1 MTQKERK
8 ELCEKDFEKIDDTEF
23 DFSDISEAVP
33 VNMEDKENFDNI
45 SEEDKK
51 KIMNRFLY
59 NASFSK
65 SFPNISGADM
75 TDEEKNNKLDV
86 LIKNIDEIIKK
97 VETKTTYKYGIDY
110 IKPIRLN

>member
-33 VNMEDKENFDNI
+33 VNMDDKENFDNI

-51 KIMNRFLY
+51 KMKDDNLI
-59 NASFSK
+59 
-65 SFPNISGADM
+65 
-75 TDEEKNNKLDV
+75 TDEEISDFLEDIGKS
-86 LIKNIDEIIKK
+86 
-97 VETKTTYKYGIDY
+97 
-110 IKPIRLN
+110 

>member
-51 KIMNRFLY
+51 KMKDDNLI
-59 NASFSK
+59 
-65 SFPNISGADM
+65 
-75 TDEEKNNKLDV
+75 TDEEISDFLE
-86 LIKNIDEIIKK
+86 NIGKS
-97 VETKTTYKYGIDY
+97 
-110 IKPIRLN
+110 

>member
-45 SEEDKK
+45 SEEDKNK
-51 KIMNRFLY
+51 MKDDNLI
-59 NASFSK
+59 
-65 SFPNISGADM
+65 
-75 TDEEKNNKLDV
+75 TDEEISDFLEDIGKS
-86 LIKNIDEIIKK
+86 
-97 VETKTTYKYGIDY
+97 
-110 IKPIRLN
+110 

>member
-51 KIMNRFLY
+51 KMKDDNLI
-59 NASFSK
+59 
-65 SFPNISGADM
+65 
-75 TDEEKNNKLDV
+75 TDEEISDFLEDIGKS
-86 LIKNIDEIIKK
+86 
-97 VETKTTYKYGIDY
+97 
-110 IKPIRLN
+110 

>member
-8 ELCEKDFEKIDDTEF
+8 ELCEKDFEKIEDTEF

-51 KIMNRFLY
+51 KMKDDNLI
-59 NASFSK
+59 
-65 SFPNISGADM
+65 
-75 TDEEKNNKLDV
+75 TDEEISDFLEDIGKS
-86 LIKNIDEIIKK
+86 
-97 VETKTTYKYGIDY
+97 
-110 IKPIRLN
+110 

>member
-51 KIMNRFLY
+51 KMKDNNLI
-59 NASFSK
+59 
-65 SFPNISGADM
+65 
-75 TDEEKNNKLDV
+75 TDEEISDFLEDIGKS
-86 LIKNIDEIIKK
+86 
-97 VETKTTYKYGIDY
+97 
-110 IKPIRLN
+110 

>member
-8 ELCEKDFEKIDDTEF
+8 ELCEKDFEKIDDMEF

-51 KIMNRFLY
+51 KMKDDNLI
-59 NASFSK
+59 
-65 SFPNISGADM
+65 
-75 TDEEKNNKLDV
+75 TDEEISDFLEDIGKS
-86 LIKNIDEIIKK
+86 
-97 VETKTTYKYGIDY
+97 
-110 IKPIRLN
+110 

>member
-33 VNMEDKENFDNI
+33 VNIEDKENFDNI

-51 KIMNRFLY
+51 KMKDDNLI
-59 NASFSK
+59 
-65 SFPNISGADM
+65 
-75 TDEEKNNKLDV
+75 TDEEISDFLEDIGKS
-86 LIKNIDEIIKK
+86 
-97 VETKTTYKYGIDY
+97 
-110 IKPIRLN
+110 

>member
-33 VNMEDKENFDNI
+33 VNIEDKENFDNI

-51 KIMNRFLY
+51 KMKDDNLITNEEISDFLEDIG
-59 NASFSK
+59 K
-65 SFPNISGADM
+65 S
-75 TDEEKNNKLDV
+75 
-86 LIKNIDEIIKK
+86 
-97 VETKTTYKYGIDY
+97 
-110 IKPIRLN
+110 

>member
-51 KIMNRFLY
+51 KMKDDNLI
-59 NASFSK
+59 
-65 SFPNISGADM
+65 
-75 TDEEKNNKLDV
+75 TDEEISNFLEDIGKS
-86 LIKNIDEIIKK
+86 
-97 VETKTTYKYGIDY
+97 
-110 IKPIRLN
+110 

>member
-33 VNMEDKENFDNI
+33 ISMEDKENFDNI

-51 KIMNRFLY
+51 KMKDDNLI
-59 NASFSK
+59 
-65 SFPNISGADM
+65 
-75 TDEEKNNKLDV
+75 TDEEISDFLED
-86 LIKNIDEIIKK
+86 I
-97 VETKTTYKYGIDY
+97 G
-110 IKPIRLN
+110 KP

>member
-33 VNMEDKENFDNI
+33 VNMENKENFDNI

-51 KIMNRFLY
+51 KMKDDNLI
-59 NASFSK
+59 
-65 SFPNISGADM
+65 
-75 TDEEKNNKLDV
+75 TDEEISDFLEDIGKS
-86 LIKNIDEIIKK
+86 
-97 VETKTTYKYGIDY
+97 
-110 IKPIRLN
+110 

>member
-33 VNMEDKENFDNI
+33 VNIEDKEKFDNI

-51 KIMNRFLY
+51 KMKDDNLI
-59 NASFSK
+59 
-65 SFPNISGADM
+65 
-75 TDEEKNNKLDV
+75 TDEEISDFLEDIGKS
-86 LIKNIDEIIKK
+86 
-97 VETKTTYKYGIDY
+97 
-110 IKPIRLN
+110 